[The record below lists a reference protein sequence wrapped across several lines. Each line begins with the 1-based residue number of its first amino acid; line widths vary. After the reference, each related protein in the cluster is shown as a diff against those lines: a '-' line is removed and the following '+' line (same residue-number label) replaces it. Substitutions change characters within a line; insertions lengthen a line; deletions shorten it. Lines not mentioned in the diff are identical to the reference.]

1 MEINRHNYETY
12 FLLWIDRELSVAEQ
26 EAVALFVAENP
37 DLAEELALLQ
47 DAKLPQD
54 GEELFFPDKASLL
67 KQESAGISLNNYTEY
82 FLLYVDGEL
91 SPAEQQQTELFVLQH
106 PQLQPEFLLFQQARL
121 PQEQVVFPDKSVL
134 YRKEQKEKPVVF
146 MMWRRIAVAAVL
158 TGLAFSVWM
167 LVPEDAV
174 QRNSTPLAANAG
186 VKASQSPA
194 TANKGSKTQEPLP
207 LVQLPEAVVPQHLA
221 KSNTIAVP
229 VVEKG
234 GSPAAVVSDNSQ
246 LMASSGEVTLP
257 ANQVSAATETTSAA
271 NLQTET
277 GRIGV
282 EDIEVKQFNNTQ
294 AQAADNDHA
303 DLIKPTVYKELDT
316 DDNSKSLYVGT
327 MEINR
332 DKLRGFLRKAGTI
345 FRSKSRQ
352 EDDKIDTNK

>member
-12 FLLWIDRELSVAEQ
+12 FLLWVDGELSVAQQ

-47 DAKLPQD
+47 DAKLPADEQ
-54 GEELFFPDKASLL
+54 LIFPDKASLL

-82 FLLYVDGEL
+82 FMLYVDGEL
-91 SPAEQQQTELFVLQH
+91 SSAAQQQTELFVLQH
-106 PQLQPEFLLFQQARL
+106 PQLQPGFLLFQQAKL
-121 PQEQVVFPDKSVL
+121 PLEKIAFPDKSVL
-134 YRKEQKEKPVVF
+134 YRKEQKERPVVF
-146 MMWRRIAVAAVL
+146 MMWRRVAIAAVL

-174 QRNSTPLAANAG
+174 QKTSAPLAANAPVMPAG
-186 VKASQSPA
+186 KPSAVNNNSSVSLNNGTIEQSPEVVILQ
-194 TANKGSKTQEPLP
+194 QEI
-207 LVQLPEAVVPQHLA
+207 
-221 KSNTIAVP
+221 KRNTIVIPA
-229 VVEKG
+229 VEK
-234 GSPAAVVSDNSQ
+234 SDAVTEPVPDNSR
-246 LMASSGEVTLP
+246 LMAASGEMTLP
-257 ANQVSAATETTSAA
+257 ANQAAERIETVNAA
-271 NLQTET
+271 NLQAET
-277 GRIGV
+277 NTAALSDG
-282 EDIEVKQFNNTQ
+282 EEKQNMFNQ
-294 AQAADNDHA
+294 VQEADNDRA

>member
-12 FLLWIDRELSVAEQ
+12 FLLWVDGELSVAQQ

-47 DAKLPQD
+47 DAKLPADEQ
-54 GEELFFPDKASLL
+54 LIFPDKASLL

-82 FLLYVDGEL
+82 FMLYVDGEL
-91 SPAEQQQTELFVLQH
+91 SPAAQQQTELFVLQH

-121 PQEQVVFPDKSVL
+121 PLEKIAFPDKSVL
-134 YRKEQKEKPVVF
+134 YRKEQKERPVVF
-146 MMWRRIAVAAVL
+146 MMWRRVAVAAVL
-158 TGLAFSVWM
+158 MGLAFSVWM
-167 LVPEDAV
+167 LVPEEAV
-174 QRNSTPLAANAG
+174 QRTAAPLAANTP
-186 VKASQSPA
+186 VKPSAKPSVVNSS
-194 TANKGSKTQEPLP
+194 TPLHNDET
-207 LVQLPEAVVPQHLA
+207 VGQQ
-221 KSNTIAVP
+221 
-229 VVEKG
+229 
-234 GSPAAVVSDNSQ
+234 PAATVLQQTAKRNAIVIPVADKSGTSVAPVPDNSR
-246 LMASSGEVTLP
+246 LMAASGETTLP
-257 ANQVSAATETTSAA
+257 ANQAAERIETVNVA

-277 GRIGV
+277 NTTALNDGA
-282 EDIEVKQFNNTQ
+282 EKQNMFNQ
-294 AQAADNDHA
+294 VQEADNDRA
-303 DLIKPTVYKELDT
+303 DLIKSTVYKELDT

>member
-12 FLLWIDRELSVAEQ
+12 FLLWVDGELSVAQQ

-47 DAKLPQD
+47 DAKLPADEQ
-54 GEELFFPDKASLL
+54 LFFPDKAGLL
-67 KQESAGISLNNYTEY
+67 KQESAGISLNNYTE
-82 FLLYVDGEL
+82 FFMLYVDGEL
-91 SPAEQQQTELFVLQH
+91 SSAAQQQTELFVLQH

-121 PQEQVVFPDKSVL
+121 PQEHIAFPDKSVL
-134 YRKEQKEKPVVF
+134 YRKEQQERPVVF
-146 MMWRRIAVAAVL
+146 MMWRRVAVAAVL
-158 TGLAFSVWM
+158 MGLAFSVWM
-167 LVPEDAV
+167 LVPEEAV
-174 QRNSTPLAANAG
+174 QRTAAPLAANTP
-186 VKASQSPA
+186 VKPSVVNSG
-194 TANKGSKTQEPLP
+194 TPLHNNET
-207 LVQLPEAVVPQHLA
+207 VGQQ
-221 KSNTIAVP
+221 
-229 VVEKG
+229 
-234 GSPAAVVSDNSQ
+234 PAATVLQQKSRSNAIVIPVADKNAATTAPVSDNRQ
-246 LMASSGEVTLP
+246 LMASSGEVPLP
-257 ANQVSAATETTSAA
+257 GNQAAERTETINAA

-277 GRIGV
+277 NTTALNDAA
-282 EDIEVKQFNNTQ
+282 EKQNIFSQ
-294 AQAADNDHA
+294 VQEADNDRA